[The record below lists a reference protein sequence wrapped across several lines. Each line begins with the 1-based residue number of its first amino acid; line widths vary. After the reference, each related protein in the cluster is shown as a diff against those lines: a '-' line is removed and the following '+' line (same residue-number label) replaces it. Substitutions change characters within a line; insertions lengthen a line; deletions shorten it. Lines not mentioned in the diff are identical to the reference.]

1 MLGSGQMELS
11 AEGRTVDRLD
21 VILEDDEFVLGR
33 SVDAAFPSRS
43 TLVVIPRQEHP
54 QPRVVRML
62 EHEHSLRE
70 QLNPMWAVRPLALTT
85 REGRPALLLED
96 PGGEPLAS
104 QVGVALDVGF
114 VLRVGAGLAAALRQ
128 LHGRGLIHKDL
139 KPANVMID
147 GATGRV
153 WLRGFGISSP
163 FPRERRPPEPPE
175 FIAGTLAYMA
185 PEQTG
190 WMNRSIDA
198 RSDLYACGVVLYEML
213 TGTLPFAASDPMA
226 WVHCHIAKRPVPPAA
241 RRADL
246 PGVLSA
252 IVMKLLAKTIE
263 DRYQTAAGVEH
274 DLRRCLTQW
283 EAEGRIDDFSLAEHD
298 TPDRLL
304 IPEQLYGRA
313 KEIRSLLDSFD
324 RVVSSGTF
332 ELVLVSGYAGV
343 GKSSVVNELYKSLI
357 PPRGLFASGKF
368 DQYRRDIP
376 YATLAQAFASLIR
389 RLLGKSEADLA
400 PWRDALRE
408 ALGLN
413 GRLIADLVPEL
424 TLIIGD
430 QPAVPDL
437 PPQDA
442 RRRFQLVLRKFISVF
457 ARADHPLALFL
468 DDLQWLDAATLD
480 LLEDLLVQGDVR
492 HLLLVGAY
500 RDNEV
505 TATHPLRRRLDVIRK
520 AGVRVSE
527 IALAPLTDTD
537 VEQLAADTLRR
548 EPAGTAALAHLV
560 HAKTGGNPFSV
571 IQFMSSLAEE
581 GLLVF
586 EHGAASWEW
595 DLGRIEA
602 KGHTDN
608 VVDLLV
614 ARLTRLPSET
624 QKALQRLACLGER
637 AETQK
642 LAIVLAISEE
652 QVHESLSPAVRQ
664 ELVERL
670 ADGYRFVH
678 DRVQESAYTLIR
690 PSQRAKEHVRIG
702 RLLASHTRP
711 ETLPEHV
718 FELAGQ
724 FNRGV
729 ALIESVEEREQV
741 AEINLLAGQRAKA
754 SGAHASALAYLATGS
769 SLLSADAWKRRY
781 ALAFALE
788 LHCSECEFLVG
799 DVVAA
804 EKRLMALSA
813 RAANLTDLAAITC
826 LREELST
833 AIGRSDSAVEACL
846 EFLRSTGAH
855 WSPHPTAEVVDE
867 EYESLWRHLG
877 SRSIEAFVDV
887 PSMTDAD
894 CRAAMDVL
902 NAALPAALF
911 SDANLFSLVCCRM
924 VNLTLVHGHCDAS
937 SVAYVYLGWVLGP
950 RFGKY
955 QAGFEFGK
963 LGLHLVEQRG
973 LRRFEARVYQI
984 FGHLVIPWTQP
995 IDVGRALV
1003 ERSFEAANQS
1013 GDITYATYSCPEI
1026 VHHSLAEGRRLADV
1040 QREAETGLDFARRVQ
1055 FGLVVDIMT
1064 AQRQLIRTLRGLTS
1078 PFGSFN
1084 DADFDERV
1092 FEQHLADNAELSTA
1106 ACQYW
1111 IYKLKARFF
1120 AGDYVAALGAASNA
1134 QRFLWTQPT
1143 FFQPADYRLYAA
1155 LTLAA
1160 LCEAASPGER
1170 TEHQN
1175 ALGAHHR
1182 QFQEWAENCPAN
1194 LEDAATLVGAEVAR
1208 VEGRDTDAM
1217 RLYQRAIAAARAR
1230 GFAHNEALAYEL
1242 AGRFYASRGFE
1253 DIARLYLGNAR
1264 RGYLR
1269 WGADGKVRQ
1278 LDALHPNLRNEQL
1291 PASDSRGTIGAPVEQ
1306 LELTTVLKV
1315 SQAVS
1320 REIALDKL
1328 VETILQ
1334 TAIEQAGAERGVL
1347 IEPRGDHLW
1356 ILAEARTNERAITIV
1371 PRDVAVSDAEL
1382 PESVVRYVARAQE
1395 SVSLENASATAAF
1408 ANDAYVR
1415 RERARSVLCVPLLR
1429 QGQLMALL
1437 YLENNL
1443 AAGVFTPAR
1452 MAVLN
1457 VLASQAAMSLEKTR
1471 LYRELQQREAKIRRL
1486 VDANVTGIFTFDLDG
1501 RITDAND
1508 AFLRIVGYDREDLG
1522 SGRLRW
1528 TDLTP
1533 PEWREQDERLLP
1545 QLETSGS
1552 LQPFEKEYF
1561 RKDGS
1566 RVPVLI
1572 GVARFDDDT
1581 SAGVSLVLD
1590 LTELKRAEDG
1600 RMRAET
1606 QLQQARSALAHR
1618 QRVSMMGE
1626 VAASLAHEI
1635 KQPIIAA
1642 RIDAKVCLG
1651 ALAEERLDLQAA
1663 RDAASRLVK
1672 DAAWAAEVI
1681 TRTTALFKKET
1692 ERERVNVGLIVHEL
1706 AVLLQQEASE
1716 SSIEIRTSLSPG
1728 IPDIMAD
1735 RIQLQQAL
1743 MNLMLNAIDAMKDS
1757 GGEMTITAEPS
1768 SDSQLLITVS
1778 DTGIGLPAENPDDI
1792 FESFVTTK
1800 AHGTGMGLAITRSIV
1815 ESHGGRLWAAANTG
1829 RGATLHFTLP
1839 HNTVE

>member
-1 MLGSGQMELS
+1 MELTF
-11 AEGRTVDRLD
+11 AGRTAHRLD
-21 VILEDDEFVLGR
+21 VILEDGEFVLGR
-33 SVDAAFPSRS
+33 SVDAALPSRS

-54 QPRVVRML
+54 QPHVVRML
-62 EHEHSLRE
+62 EHELSLRE
-70 QLNPMWAVRPLALTT
+70 QLNPMWAVRPVALTT
-85 REGRPALLLED
+85 REGRPALLFED

-104 QVGVALDVGF
+104 RVGTPLDVEI
-114 VLRVGAGLAAALRQ
+114 VLRVGAGFAAALRQ

-147 GATGRV
+147 GATGHV

-175 FIAGTLAYMA
+175 FIAGTLPYMA

-198 RSDLYACGVVLYEML
+198 RSDLYAYGVVLYEML
-213 TGTLPFAASDPMA
+213 TGSLPFTASDPMA
-226 WVHCHIAKRPVPPAA
+226 WVHCHIAKRPLPPAA
-241 RRADL
+241 RRDDL

-283 EAEGRIDDFSLAEHD
+283 EAEGRIDEFTLAEHD

-304 IPEQLYGRA
+304 IPEQLYGRTN
-313 KEIRSLLDSFD
+313 EIQSLLESFD
-324 RVVSSGTF
+324 QVVSNGTL
-332 ELVLVSGYAGV
+332 ELVLVSGYAGI
-343 GKSSVVNELYKSLI
+343 GKSSVVNELYKALI
-357 PPRGLFASGKF
+357 PPRGFFASGKF

-389 RLLGKSEADLA
+389 RLLGKSEAELA
-400 PWRDALRE
+400 PWRKALLE

-413 GRLIADLVPEL
+413 GRLIVDLVPEL

-442 RRRFQLVLRKFISVF
+442 RRRFQLVLRKFIGVF
-457 ARADHPLALFL
+457 AQADHPLALFL

-480 LLEDLLVQGDVR
+480 LLEDLLLQGDVR

-505 TATHPLRRRLDVIRK
+505 TATHPLMRRLDVIRK

-527 IALAPLTDTD
+527 IALAPLTDKD
-537 VEQLAADTLRR
+537 VEQLAADALRR

-586 EHGAASWEW
+586 DHGTARWEW

-608 VVDLLV
+608 VVDLMV
-614 ARLTRLPSET
+614 ARLTRLPEET
-624 QKALQRLACLGER
+624 QRALQALACLGSNADAR
-637 AETQK
+637 T
-642 LAIVLAISEE
+642 LSIVLAMADE
-652 QVHESLSPAVRQ
+652 QVQWSLSPAVRQ

-678 DRVQESAYTLIR
+678 DRVQESAYTLI
-690 PSQRAKEHVRIG
+690 PPGQRASEHLRIG
-702 RLLASHTRP
+702 RLLALNTPS
-711 ETLPEHV
+711 EAIPEHV
-718 FELAGQ
+718 FEIVTQ
-724 FNRGV
+724 FNR
-729 ALIESVEEREQV
+729 AAPLISSREEREQV
-741 AEINLLAGQRAKA
+741 AELNLIAGRRAKA
-754 SGAHASALAYLATGS
+754 STAYASALRYLVAGS
-769 SLLSADAWKRRY
+769 SLLPADAWERRY

-788 LHCSECEFLVG
+788 LQRAECEFLIG

-804 EKRLMALSA
+804 EERLTSLSA
-813 RAANLTDLAAITC
+813 RAANLLDFAAITC
-826 LREELST
+826 LREELFT
-833 AIGRSDSAVEACL
+833 AVGRSDSAVEACL
-846 EFLRSTGAH
+846 EFLRRIDLH
-855 WSPHPTAEVVDE
+855 WSPRPTGEEVQR
-867 EYESLWRHLG
+867 EYERLWRHVG
-877 SRSIEAFVDV
+877 SREIETFVDL
-887 PSMTDAD
+887 PPMAEAE
-894 CRAAMDVL
+894 CRATMDVL
-902 NAALPAALF
+902 NAVLPAAQF
-911 SDANLFSLVCCRM
+911 NDVNLFSLVSCQM
-924 VNLTLVHGHCDAS
+924 VHLTLTHGNCDAS
-937 SVAYVYLGWVLGP
+937 SVAFVYLGWLLGP
-950 RFGKY
+950 RFGRY
-955 QAGFEFGK
+955 REGFKFGR
-963 LGLHLVEQRG
+963 LGLELVERRG

-984 FGHLVIPWTQP
+984 FGHLVVPWTQP
-995 IDVGRALV
+995 LSAGRHLV
-1003 ERSFEAANQS
+1003 ERSFDAAIQA
-1013 GDITYATYSCPEI
+1013 GDLAFATYSRPEI
-1026 VHHSLAEGRRLADV
+1026 VIHSLAEGRPLAEV
-1040 QREAETGLDFARRVQ
+1040 QREAESGLDFARQAR

-1064 AQRQLIRTLRGLTS
+1064 AQRQLILTLRGLTS
-1078 PFGSFN
+1078 AFDSFN
-1084 DADFDERV
+1084 DSNFDETL
-1092 FEQHLADNAELSTA
+1092 FEQHLTGDPQLSTA

-1111 IYKLKARFF
+1111 IYKLKTRFF
-1120 AGDYVAALGAASNA
+1120 AGDYVAAWEAASNA
-1134 QRFLWTQPT
+1134 ERFLWTQPT
-1143 FFQPADYRLYAA
+1143 FFQSADYRFYAA

-1160 LCEAASPGER
+1160 LCEASEGER
-1170 TEHQN
+1170 TEYQN
-1175 ALGAHHR
+1175 ALAAHDR
-1182 QFQEWAENCPAN
+1182 QLQDWAENCPTN
-1194 LEDAATLVGAEVAR
+1194 LKDSAALVSAELARTAGRDADAMKLYQQAIDAARTN
-1208 VEGRDTDAM
+1208 
-1217 RLYQRAIAAARAR
+1217 
-1230 GFAHNEALAYEL
+1230 GFVQNEALAWEL

-1278 LDALHPNLRNEQL
+1278 LDTLYPHLRNGHL
-1291 PASDSRGTIGAPVEQ
+1291 LASDSRATIGAPVEQ
-1306 LELTTVLKV
+1306 LELATVLKV
-1315 SQAVS
+1315 SEAVS

-1334 TAIEQAGAERGVL
+1334 TAIEHAGAERGVL
-1347 IEPRGDHLW
+1347 IESHGDRLW
-1356 ILAEARTNERAITIV
+1356 IRAEARTNDRTIRIV
-1371 PRDVAVSDAEL
+1371 PRDVALSGDDL
-1382 PESVVRYVARAQE
+1382 PESVVRYVARAHE
-1395 SVSLENASATAAF
+1395 SVSLDDALTSAGF
-1408 ANDAYVR
+1408 SSDPYVR
-1415 RERARSVLCVPLLR
+1415 RERVKSVLCVPLLQ
-1429 QGQLMALL
+1429 QGELMALL

-1457 VLASQAAMSLEKTR
+1457 VLASQAAMSLEKSR

-1486 VDANVTGIFTFDLDG
+1486 VDANVTGIFTYYLDG

-1508 AFLRIVGYDREDLG
+1508 AFLRMVGYSREDLASG
-1522 SGRLRW
+1522 SLRW

-1545 QLETSGS
+1545 ELEISGS

-1590 LTELKRAEDG
+1590 LTELKRAEEG

-1651 ALAEERLDLQAA
+1651 ALAEHRLDLQAA

-1672 DAAWAAEVI
+1672 DAAWATEVI

-1692 ERERVNVGLIVHEL
+1692 ERERV
-1706 AVLLQQEASE
+1706 
-1716 SSIEIRTSLSPG
+1716 
-1728 IPDIMAD
+1728 
-1735 RIQLQQAL
+1735 
-1743 MNLMLNAIDAMKDS
+1743 
-1757 GGEMTITAEPS
+1757 
-1768 SDSQLLITVS
+1768 
-1778 DTGIGLPAENPDDI
+1778 
-1792 FESFVTTK
+1792 
-1800 AHGTGMGLAITRSIV
+1800 
-1815 ESHGGRLWAAANTG
+1815 
-1829 RGATLHFTLP
+1829 
-1839 HNTVE
+1839 

>member
-1 MLGSGQMELS
+1 
-11 AEGRTVDRLD
+11 
-21 VILEDDEFVLGR
+21 
-33 SVDAAFPSRS
+33 
-43 TLVVIPRQEHP
+43 
-54 QPRVVRML
+54 ML

-70 QLNPMWAVRPLALTT
+70 QLSPMWAVRPVALTT

-104 QVGVALDVGF
+104 QMGTPLDVEI
-114 VLRVGAGLAAALRQ
+114 VLRVGAGLAAALRH

-153 WLRGFGISSP
+153 WLRGFGISCP

-198 RSDLYACGVVLYEML
+198 RSDLYAYGVVLYEML
-213 TGTLPFAASDPMA
+213 TGSLPFTASDPMA
-226 WVHCHIAKRPVPPAA
+226 WVHCHIAKRPLPPAA
-241 RRADL
+241 RRDDL
-246 PGVLSA
+246 PHVLSA
-252 IVMKLLAKTIE
+252 IIMKLLAKTIE

-283 EAEGRIDDFSLAEHD
+283 EAEGRIDEFSLAEHD

-304 IPEQLYGRA
+304 IPEQLYGRTN
-313 KEIRSLLDSFD
+313 EIQSLLRSFD
-324 RVVSSGTF
+324 HVVSSGTL
-332 ELVLVSGYAGV
+332 ELVLVSGYAGI

-357 PPRGLFASGKF
+357 PPRGFFASGKF

-400 PWRDALRE
+400 PWRDGLLE

-413 GRLIADLVPEL
+413 GRLITDLVPEL

-442 RRRFQLVLRKFISVF
+442 RRRFQLVLRKFIGVF
-457 ARADHPLALFL
+457 ARAEHPLALFL

-480 LLEDLLVQGDVR
+480 LLEDLLIQGDVR
-492 HLLLVGAY
+492 HFLLVGAY

-505 TATHPLRRRLDVIRK
+505 TATHPLMRRLEVIRK
-520 AGVRVSE
+520 SGVRVSE
-527 IALAPLTDTD
+527 ITLAPLTDKD
-537 VEQLAADTLRR
+537 VEQLAADALRR

-586 EHGAASWEW
+586 DHGAARWEW
-595 DLGRIEA
+595 DLGRIGA
-602 KGHTDN
+602 KGRTDN
-608 VVDLLV
+608 VVDLMV
-614 ARLTRLPSET
+614 ARLTRLPNET
-624 QKALQRLACLGER
+624 QRALQPLACLGNF
-637 AETQK
+637 AETQT
-642 LAIVLAISEE
+642 LCTVLAMSEE

-678 DRVQESAYTLIR
+678 DRVQESVYTLIPPDR
-690 PSQRAKEHVRIG
+690 RASEHLRIG
-702 RLLASHTRP
+702 RLLASHTPP
-711 ETLPEHV
+711 EAIAEHV
-718 FELAGQ
+718 FEIVSQ
-724 FNRGV
+724 FNRGS
-729 ALIESVEEREQV
+729 ALITSSQEREQI
-741 AEINLLAGQRAKA
+741 ARLNLMAGQRARA
-754 SGAHASALAYLATGS
+754 STAYASALTYLAAGAK
-769 SLLSADAWKRRY
+769 LLNSDAWERQHE
-781 ALAFALE
+781 LAFALD
-788 LHCSECEFLVG
+788 LQRAECEFLTG
-799 DVVAA
+799 DVAA
-804 EKRLMALSA
+804 DNRLASLSG
-813 RAANLTDLAAITC
+813 RAVTLEELAAVTC
-826 LREELST
+826 LREDLFT
-833 AIGRSDSAVEACL
+833 TIGRSDAAVEACL
-846 EFLRSTGAH
+846 EFLRRTGVH
-855 WSPHPTAEVVDE
+855 WSPHPTSEVVDE
-867 EYESLWRHLG
+867 EYEGLWRHVG
-877 SRSIEAFVDV
+877 SRSIEAFVDL
-887 PSMTDAD
+887 PPMTDAD

-937 SVAYVYLGWVLGP
+937 SVAYVYLGWLLGP

-955 QAGFEFGK
+955 QSGFEFGK
-963 LGLHLVEQRG
+963 LGLDLVEQRR
-973 LRRFEARVYQI
+973 LRRYEARVYQI
-984 FGHLVIPWTQP
+984 FGHLVIPWTRP
-995 IDVGRALV
+995 LDVGRALV

-1013 GDITYATYSCPEI
+1013 GDVTYATYSRPEI
-1026 VHHSLAEGRRLADV
+1026 VHHSLAEGRPLADV
-1040 QREAETGLDFARRVQ
+1040 QREAETGLDFARQVQ

-1064 AQRQLIRTLRGLTS
+1064 VQRQLIRSLRGLTS
-1078 PFGSFN
+1078 AFGSFN
-1084 DADFDERV
+1084 HADFDERV
-1092 FEQHLADNAELSTA
+1092 FEQHLADDAELSTA

-1120 AGDYVAALGAASNA
+1120 AGDYVAALSAASNA

-1175 ALGAHHR
+1175 ALAAHHR
-1182 QFQEWAENCPAN
+1182 QFREWAENCPAN

-1208 VEGRDTDAM
+1208 VESRDTDAM
-1217 RLYQRAIAAARAR
+1217 RLYQGAIAAARTR

-1242 AGRFYASRGFE
+1242 AGRFYAARGFE
-1253 DIARLYLGNAR
+1253 EIANVYLSNAR
-1264 RGYLR
+1264 RAYLR

-1278 LDALHPNLRNEQL
+1278 LDTLYPHLRNEDL
-1291 PASDSRGTIGAPVEQ
+1291 PVSDSRATIGAPVEQ
-1306 LELTTVLKV
+1306 LELATVMKV

-1334 TAIEQAGAERGVL
+1334 TAIEQAGAERGLL
-1347 IEPRGDHLW
+1347 IESRGDDLW
-1356 ILAEARTNERAITIV
+1356 IRAEAQTNDRTIRIV
-1371 PRDVAVSDAEL
+1371 PRDVALSGNDL
-1382 PESVVRYVARAQE
+1382 PESVVRYVARAHN
-1395 SVSLENASATAAF
+1395 SVSLDDALTSRGF
-1408 ANDAYVR
+1408 SNDPYVR
-1415 RERARSVLCVPLLR
+1415 REHVKSVLCVPLLQ
-1429 QGQLMALL
+1429 QGELMALL

-1457 VLASQAAMSLEKTR
+1457 VLASQAAMSLEKSR

-1486 VDANVTGIFTFDLDG
+1486 VDANVTGIFTYYLDG

-1508 AFLRIVGYDREDLG
+1508 AFLRMVGHSREDLASG
-1522 SGRLRW
+1522 SLRW

-1545 QLETSGS
+1545 QLEISGS

-1590 LTELKRAEDG
+1590 LTELKRAEEG

-1642 RIDAKVCLG
+1642 RIDAKLCLG
-1651 ALAEERLDLQAA
+1651 ALAEHRLDLQAA

-1672 DAAWAAEVI
+1672 DAAWATAVI

-1692 ERERVNVGLIVHEL
+1692 ERERVNVGSVIHEL
-1706 AVLLQQEASE
+1706 AVLLQQETNE
-1716 SSIEIRTSLSPG
+1716 SSISIQTNLSPDL
-1728 IPDIMAD
+1728 PDITAD
-1735 RIQLQQAL
+1735 RIQVQQAL

-1757 GGEMTITAEPS
+1757 GGDMTISAEPS
-1768 SDSQLLITVS
+1768 SDGQLLIAVS
-1778 DTGIGLPAENPDDI
+1778 DTGVGLPPDHPDDI

-1815 ESHGGRLWAAANTG
+1815 ESHGGRLWASANTG
-1829 RGATLHFTLP
+1829 RGATFRFTLP
-1839 HNTVE
+1839 NDTAE